1 MYRAVAKR
9 HPGLASYF
17 RIEDVNAPVDL
28 LKR

>member
-9 HPGLASYF
+9 HPALGSYF